1 MTFEEAYK
9 KFEQIND
16 KLEKGNLNLD
26 ESTKLYEE
34 GVSLLK
40 ICYEE
45 LNKNKGKIV
54 KLKKELDKIIEESF
68 DGEE

>member
-54 KLKKELDKIIEESF
+54 KLKKELDKIIEESI

>member
-9 KFEQIND
+9 KFESINE
-16 KLEKGNLNLD
+16 KLSAGNLSLE

-40 ICYEE
+40 VCYSE
-45 LNKNKGKIV
+45 LNVSKGKIV
-54 KLKKELDKIIEESF
+54 KLKKELDTIVEEPL
-68 DGEE
+68 DEE

>member
-9 KFEQIND
+9 KFEAINE
-16 KLEKGNLNLD
+16 KLQAGNLSLE

-40 ICYEE
+40 ICHSE
-45 LNKNKGKIV
+45 LDASKGKIV
-54 KLKKELDKIIEESF
+54 KLKQELDKIVEEPL
-68 DGEE
+68 DD